1 MEKIRIIT
9 DSASDIPNNDSIP
22 ANLSIM
28 PLTIFF
34 GEEEYLDGKTITNE
48 EYYNKLTG
56 GDILPKT
63 SQVTPYDFEQEIQ
76 KAIDNGEKVIVI
88 TLSSGLSG
96 TYQSACIAASNF
108 EKDVAVIDSFM
119 ATVSEQILV
128 KYALQL
134 VEQGMEYDR
143 IVETLE
149 NDKKKIKLVGPLDTL
164 EYLKKGGRISA
175 AAAVV
180 GSALSIKPII
190 TLVEGKVE
198 VIAKARGRR
207 NAIESTLKIIRES
220 ETGIDFDKPYAVGYS
235 GNDRDMLNVFIESSK
250 TNGNVNIENWPVVSI
265 GSTIGTYAGPHSII
279 FGYFEK

>member
-108 EKDVAVIDSFM
+108 DKDVAVIDSFM

-134 VEQGMEYDR
+134 IEQGMEYDK
-143 IVETLE
+143 IVERLE

-175 AAAVV
+175 VAAVF

-190 TLVEGKVE
+190 TVIEGKVE

-207 NAIESTLKIIRES
+207 NAIETTLKIVRES

-235 GNDRDMLNVFIESSK
+235 GNDKDMLNIFIESSK
-250 TNGNVNIENWPVVSI
+250 TNGNINIENWPVVSI
-265 GSTIGTYAGPHSII
+265 GSTIGTYTGPDSII

>member
-9 DSASDIPNNDSIP
+9 DSASDIPNNGSIP

-175 AAAVV
+175 AAAVF

-265 GSTIGTYAGPHSII
+265 GSTIGTYAGPDSII

>member
-108 EKDVAVIDSFM
+108 DKDVAVIDSFM

-134 VEQGMEYDR
+134 IEQGMEYDK

-175 AAAVV
+175 AAAVF

-190 TLVEGKVE
+190 TVIEGKVE

-207 NAIESTLKIIRES
+207 NAIETTLKIVRES

-235 GNDRDMLNVFIESSK
+235 GNDKDMLNIFIESSK
-250 TNGNVNIENWPVVSI
+250 TNGNINIENWPVVSI
-265 GSTIGTYAGPHSII
+265 GSTIGTYTGPDSII

>member
-108 EKDVAVIDSFM
+108 DKDVAVIDSFM
-119 ATVSEQILV
+119 ATGSEQILV

-134 VEQGMEYDR
+134 IEQGMEYDK

-175 AAAVV
+175 AAAVF

-190 TLVEGKVE
+190 TVIEGKVE

-207 NAIESTLKIIRES
+207 NAIETTLKIVRDS

-235 GNDRDMLNVFIESSK
+235 GNDKDMLNIFIESSK
-250 TNGNVNIENWPVVSI
+250 TNGNINIENWPVVSI
-265 GSTIGTYAGPHSII
+265 GSTIGTYTGPDSII

>member
-108 EKDVAVIDSFM
+108 DKDVAVIDSFM

-134 VEQGMEYDR
+134 IEQGMEYDK

-175 AAAVV
+175 AAAVF

-190 TLVEGKVE
+190 TVIEGKVE

-207 NAIESTLKIIRES
+207 NAIETTLKIVRES

-235 GNDRDMLNVFIESSK
+235 GNDKDMLNIFIESNK
-250 TNGNVNIENWPVVSI
+250 TNGNINIENWPVVSI
-265 GSTIGTYAGPHSII
+265 GSTIGTYTGPDSII

>member
-76 KAIDNGEKVIVI
+76 KALDNGEKVIVI

-108 EKDVAVIDSFM
+108 DKDVAVIDSFM

-128 KYALQL
+128 KYALEL
-134 VEQGMEYDR
+134 VEQGMEYDK

-175 AAAVV
+175 AAAVF

-190 TLVEGKVE
+190 TVVEGKVE

-235 GNDRDMLNVFIESSK
+235 GNDKDMLNIFIESSK

-265 GSTIGTYAGPHSII
+265 GSTIGTYTGPDSII

>member
-108 EKDVAVIDSFM
+108 DKDVAVIDSFM

-134 VEQGMEYDR
+134 IEQGMEYGK

-175 AAAVV
+175 AAAVF

-190 TLVEGKVE
+190 TVIEGKVE

-207 NAIESTLKIIRES
+207 NAIETTLKIVRES

-235 GNDRDMLNVFIESSK
+235 GNDKDMLNIFIESSK
-250 TNGNVNIENWPVVSI
+250 TNGNINIENWPVVSI
-265 GSTIGTYAGPHSII
+265 GSTIGTYTGPDSII

>member
-108 EKDVAVIDSFM
+108 DKDVAVIDSFM

-134 VEQGMEYDR
+134 IEQGMEYDK

-175 AAAVV
+175 AAAVF

-190 TLVEGKVE
+190 TVIEGKVE

-207 NAIESTLKIIRES
+207 NAIETTLKIVRDS

-235 GNDRDMLNVFIESSK
+235 GNDKDMLNIFIESSK
-250 TNGNVNIENWPVVSI
+250 TNGNINIENWPVVSI
-265 GSTIGTYAGPHSII
+265 GSTIGTYTGPDSII

>member
-108 EKDVAVIDSFM
+108 DKDVAVIDSFM

-134 VEQGMEYDR
+134 IEQGMEYDK

-175 AAAVV
+175 AAAVF

-190 TLVEGKVE
+190 TVIEGKVE

-207 NAIESTLKIIRES
+207 NAIETTLKIVRES

-235 GNDRDMLNVFIESSK
+235 GNDKDMLNIFIESSK
-250 TNGNVNIENWPVVSI
+250 TNGNINIENWPVVSI
-265 GSTIGTYAGPHSII
+265 GSTIGTYSGPDSII

>member
-108 EKDVAVIDSFM
+108 DKDVAVIDSFM

-134 VEQGMEYDR
+134 IEQGMEYDK

-175 AAAVV
+175 AAAVF

-190 TLVEGKVE
+190 TLIEGKVE

-207 NAIESTLKIIRES
+207 NAIESTLKIVRES

-235 GNDRDMLNVFIESSK
+235 GNDKDMLNIFIESSK

-265 GSTIGTYAGPHSII
+265 GSTIGTYTGPDSII

>member
-76 KAIDNGEKVIVI
+76 KALDNGEKVIVI

-108 EKDVAVIDSFM
+108 DKDVAVIDSFM

-128 KYALQL
+128 KYALEL
-134 VEQGMEYDR
+134 VEQGMEYDK

-175 AAAVV
+175 AAAVF

-190 TLVEGKVE
+190 TVVEGKVE

-207 NAIESTLKIIRES
+207 NAIESTLKIVRES

-235 GNDRDMLNVFIESSK
+235 GNDKDMLNIFIESSK

-265 GSTIGTYAGPHSII
+265 GSTIGTYTGPDSII

>member
-108 EKDVAVIDSFM
+108 DKDVAVIDSFM
-119 ATVSEQILV
+119 ATVSEQLLV

-134 VEQGMEYDR
+134 IEQGMEYDK

-175 AAAVV
+175 AAAVF

-190 TLVEGKVE
+190 TVIEGKVE

-207 NAIESTLKIIRES
+207 NAIETTLKIVRES

-235 GNDRDMLNVFIESSK
+235 GNDKDMLNIFIESSK
-250 TNGNVNIENWPVVSI
+250 TNGNINIENWPVVSI
-265 GSTIGTYAGPHSII
+265 GSTIGTYAGPDSII

>member
-108 EKDVAVIDSFM
+108 DKDVAVIDSFM

-134 VEQGMEYDR
+134 IEQGMEYDK

-175 AAAVV
+175 AAAVF

-190 TLVEGKVE
+190 TVIEGKVE

-207 NAIESTLKIIRES
+207 NAIETTLKIVRES

-235 GNDRDMLNVFIESSK
+235 GNDKDMLNIFIESSK
-250 TNGNVNIENWPVVSI
+250 TNGNINIENWPVVSI
-265 GSTIGTYAGPHSII
+265 GSTIGTYAGPDSII

>member
-76 KAIDNGEKVIVI
+76 KALDNGEKVIVI

-108 EKDVAVIDSFM
+108 DKDVAVIDSFM

-128 KYALQL
+128 KYALEL
-134 VEQGMEYDR
+134 VEQGMEYDK

-175 AAAVV
+175 AAAVF

-190 TLVEGKVE
+190 TVVEGKVE

-207 NAIESTLKIIRES
+207 NAIETTLKIVRES

-235 GNDRDMLNVFIESSK
+235 GNDKDMLNIFIESSK

-265 GSTIGTYAGPHSII
+265 GSTIGTYTGPDSII

>member
-119 ATVSEQILV
+119 ATVTEQILV

-265 GSTIGTYAGPHSII
+265 GSTIGTYAGPDSII

>member
-108 EKDVAVIDSFM
+108 DKDVAVIDSFM

-134 VEQGMEYDR
+134 IEQGMEYDK

-175 AAAVV
+175 AAAVF

-190 TLVEGKVE
+190 TVIEGKVE

-207 NAIESTLKIIRES
+207 NAIETTLKIVRDS

-235 GNDRDMLNVFIESSK
+235 GNDKDMLNIFIESSK
-250 TNGNVNIENWPVVSI
+250 TNGNINIENWPVVSI
-265 GSTIGTYAGPHSII
+265 GSTIGTYAGPDSII

>member
-108 EKDVAVIDSFM
+108 DKDVAVIDSFM

-134 VEQGMEYDR
+134 IEQGMEYDK

-175 AAAVV
+175 AAAVF

-190 TLVEGKVE
+190 TLIEGKVE

-207 NAIESTLKIIRES
+207 NAIETTLKIVRDS

-235 GNDRDMLNVFIESSK
+235 GNDKDMLNIFIESSK
-250 TNGNVNIENWPVVSI
+250 TNGNINIENWPVVSI
-265 GSTIGTYAGPHSII
+265 GSTIGTYTGPDSII

>member
-108 EKDVAVIDSFM
+108 DKDVAVIDSFM

-134 VEQGMEYDR
+134 IEQGMEYDK

-175 AAAVV
+175 AAAVF

-190 TLVEGKVE
+190 TVIEGKVE
-198 VIAKARGRR
+198 VIAKARVRR
-207 NAIESTLKIIRES
+207 NAIETTLKIVRES

-235 GNDRDMLNVFIESSK
+235 GNDKDMLNIFIESSK
-250 TNGNVNIENWPVVSI
+250 TNGNINIENWPVVSI
-265 GSTIGTYAGPHSII
+265 GSTIGTYTGPDSII

>member
-76 KAIDNGEKVIVI
+76 KALDNGEKVIVI

-108 EKDVAVIDSFM
+108 DKDVAVIDSFM

-128 KYALQL
+128 KYALEL
-134 VEQGMEYDR
+134 VEQGMEYDK

-175 AAAVV
+175 AAAVF

-190 TLVEGKVE
+190 TVVEGKVE

-207 NAIESTLKIIRES
+207 NAIENTLKIVRES

-235 GNDRDMLNVFIESSK
+235 GNDKDMLNIFIESSK

-265 GSTIGTYAGPHSII
+265 GSTIGTYTGPDSII

>member
-108 EKDVAVIDSFM
+108 DKDVAVIDSFM

-134 VEQGMEYDR
+134 IEQGMEYDK

-175 AAAVV
+175 AAAVF

-190 TLVEGKVE
+190 TVIEGKVE

-207 NAIESTLKIIRES
+207 NAIETTLKIVRDS

-235 GNDRDMLNVFIESSK
+235 GNDKDMLNIFIESSK

-265 GSTIGTYAGPHSII
+265 GSTIGTYTGPDSII

>member
-108 EKDVAVIDSFM
+108 DKDVAVIDSFM

-134 VEQGMEYDR
+134 IEQGMEYDK

-149 NDKKKIKLVGPLDTL
+149 NDKKKIKLVGPIDTL

-175 AAAVV
+175 AAAVF

-190 TLVEGKVE
+190 TVIEGKVE

-207 NAIESTLKIIRES
+207 NAIETTLKIVRES

-235 GNDRDMLNVFIESSK
+235 GNDKDMLNIFIESSK
-250 TNGNVNIENWPVVSI
+250 TNGNINIENWPVVSI
-265 GSTIGTYAGPHSII
+265 GSTIGTYTGPDSII

>member
-76 KAIDNGEKVIVI
+76 KALDNGEKVIVI

-108 EKDVAVIDSFM
+108 DKDVAVIDSFM

-128 KYALQL
+128 KYALEL
-134 VEQGMEYDR
+134 VEQGMEYDK

-175 AAAVV
+175 AAAVF

-190 TLVEGKVE
+190 TVVEGKVE

-207 NAIESTLKIIRES
+207 NAIENTLKIVRES

-235 GNDRDMLNVFIESSK
+235 GNDKDMLNIFIESSK
-250 TNGNVNIENWPVVSI
+250 TNGNINIENWPVVSI
-265 GSTIGTYAGPHSII
+265 GSTIGTYTGPDSII

>member
-48 EYYNKLTG
+48 EYYNKLIG

-63 SQVTPYDFEQEIQ
+63 SQVTTYDFEQEIQ

-108 EKDVAVIDSFM
+108 DKDVAVIDSFM

-134 VEQGMEYDR
+134 IEQGMEYDK

-175 AAAVV
+175 AAAVF

-190 TLVEGKVE
+190 TVIEGKVE

-207 NAIESTLKIIRES
+207 NAIETTLKIVRES

-235 GNDRDMLNVFIESSK
+235 GNDKDMLNIFIESSK
-250 TNGNVNIENWPVVSI
+250 TNGNINIENWPVVSI
-265 GSTIGTYAGPHSII
+265 GSTIGTYTGPDSII

>member
-1 MEKIRIIT
+1 ME
-9 DSASDIPNNDSIP
+9 
-22 ANLSIM
+22 
-28 PLTIFF
+28 
-34 GEEEYLDGKTITNE
+34 
-48 EYYNKLTG
+48 
-56 GDILPKT
+56 KT

-108 EKDVAVIDSFM
+108 DKDVAVIDSFM

-134 VEQGMEYDR
+134 IEQGMEYDK

-175 AAAVV
+175 AAAVF

-190 TLVEGKVE
+190 TVIEGKVE

-207 NAIESTLKIIRES
+207 NAIETTLKIVRDS

-235 GNDRDMLNVFIESSK
+235 GNDKDMLNIFIESSK
-250 TNGNVNIENWPVVSI
+250 TNGNINIENWPVVSI
-265 GSTIGTYAGPHSII
+265 GSTIGTYTGPDSII